1 MTLAGFIGV
10 RFVGADGS
18 VMDIQGS
25 SGDRLLDLA
34 QAHGQPL
41 EGTCEGQMAC
51 STCHVIVSAEDFARL
66 PKASEDEEDMLDL
79 AAGATRT
86 SRLACQI
93 WLDDTLDG
101 LTVRI
106 PGEARN
112 MQGR

>member
-1 MTLAGFIGV
+1 MRV
-10 RFVGADGS
+10 RFVTLDGS
-18 VMDIQGS
+18 IREVAAEPGA
-25 SGDRLLDLA
+25 RLLEVA
-34 QAHGQPL
+34 QADGQPL

-51 STCHVIVSAEDFARL
+51 STCHVIVDAADFDRL
-66 PKASEDEEDMLDL
+66 PRASEDEEDMLDL

-86 SRLACQI
+86 SRLSCQI
-93 WLDDTLDG
+93 WLDESLDG

>member
-1 MTLAGFIGV
+1 MLV
-10 RFVGADGS
+10 RFISADGAIS
-18 VMDIQGS
+18 EVEAKP
-25 SGDRLLDLA
+25 GDRLLEVA
-34 QAHGQPL
+34 QANGQPL

-51 STCHVIVSAEDFARL
+51 STCHVIVDAGDFDRL
-66 PKASEDEEDMLDL
+66 PKASENEEDMLDL

-86 SRLACQI
+86 SRLSCQI
-93 WLDDTLDG
+93 WLDEALDG